1 MKLKVKN
8 LSKILIF
15 LALYNLSFAIPEYNK
30 DDEKR
35 LNSVKEFYSNVL
47 RDGKSKTN
55 PTPLFADGINILTNS
70 PVEWIFPNG
79 EKVKISNFANQQNFL
94 RTLVSLTEVTGDQ
107 KYKITAINTSK
118 YFMDN
123 FISENKLF
131 YWGGH
136 RFLNLDTL
144 ATVGPQNKN
153 QVHELKNLFPYYEFL
168 YQINPEATK
177 NYVIA
182 FWNAHVEDW
191 DTLDMGRHG
200 NYNKKFNPN
209 IFKEHLPKNIVNPRK
224 LPVLPETKGL
234 TFINA
239 GSDLIYSA
247 YILNSLSPD
256 KDMLMWGKTVF
267 TQYQLAKNPKTG
279 APVYQFTSPKRREW
293 PPKNDKDTNS
303 KFGDRAFRQF
313 GAEFGDIAK
322 EANALFKGNPKTIVV
337 DNSLVLYDIYTK
349 TKDPDILNNAVDNLK
364 NYYKIAL
371 NQENGSLKPVW
382 NDGTDLTNYTLVRD
396 GYYGKKGSILKSESI
411 KSEEYAIPLI
421 RWYSITKDQDLWN
434 TARIILNKNFDLG
447 DIGTFD
453 GKNILLNMGTTN
465 SSPYSIFL
473 MIDLYKT
480 TNNDKY
486 IELARIVGNNLVTT
500 KFKNGYF
507 VSEPNLL
514 NAKIDSIEAFA
525 LVSLDAVLKEKDKN
539 IPQYISHG
547 GYIHGEHI
555 EGESVYDKNVIYGK
569 TINEEIK

>member
-55 PTPLFADGINILTNS
+55 PTPLFAGGINILTNS

-267 TQYQLAKNPKTG
+267 TQYQLARNPKTG

-337 DNSLVLYDIYTK
+337 DNSLVLYDIYSK

-525 LVSLDAVLKEKDKN
+525 LVSLDAVLKGKDKN

>member
-224 LPVLPETKGL
+224 LPVLPETKGV

-411 KSEEYAIPLI
+411 KSEEYTIPLI

>member
-8 LSKILIF
+8 LSKVLIF

-209 IFKEHLPKNIVNPRK
+209 IFKEHLPKNIVNPRE

-525 LVSLDAVLKEKDKN
+525 LVSLDAVLKGKDKN

>member
-267 TQYQLAKNPKTG
+267 TQYQLARNPKTG

-411 KSEEYAIPLI
+411 KSEEYTIPLI

-525 LVSLDAVLKEKDKN
+525 LVSLDAVLKGKDKN

>member
-209 IFKEHLPKNIVNPRK
+209 IFKEHLPKNIVNPRE

-247 YILNSLSPD
+247 YI
-256 KDMLMWGKTVF
+256 
-267 TQYQLAKNPKTG
+267 
-279 APVYQFTSPKRREW
+279 
-293 PPKNDKDTNS
+293 
-303 KFGDRAFRQF
+303 
-313 GAEFGDIAK
+313 
-322 EANALFKGNPKTIVV
+322 
-337 DNSLVLYDIYTK
+337 
-349 TKDPDILNNAVDNLK
+349 
-364 NYYKIAL
+364 
-371 NQENGSLKPVW
+371 
-382 NDGTDLTNYTLVRD
+382 
-396 GYYGKKGSILKSESI
+396 
-411 KSEEYAIPLI
+411 
-421 RWYSITKDQDLWN
+421 
-434 TARIILNKNFDLG
+434 
-447 DIGTFD
+447 
-453 GKNILLNMGTTN
+453 
-465 SSPYSIFL
+465 
-473 MIDLYKT
+473 
-480 TNNDKY
+480 
-486 IELARIVGNNLVTT
+486 
-500 KFKNGYF
+500 
-507 VSEPNLL
+507 
-514 NAKIDSIEAFA
+514 
-525 LVSLDAVLKEKDKN
+525 
-539 IPQYISHG
+539 
-547 GYIHGEHI
+547 
-555 EGESVYDKNVIYGK
+555 
-569 TINEEIK
+569 

>member
-267 TQYQLAKNPKTG
+267 TQYQLARNPKTG

-337 DNSLVLYDIYTK
+337 DNSLVLYDIYSK

-507 VSEPNLL
+507 ISEPNLL

-525 LVSLDAVLKEKDKN
+525 LVSLDAVLKGKDKN

>member
-55 PTPLFADGINILTNS
+55 PTPLFADGINILTNN

-267 TQYQLAKNPKTG
+267 TQYQLARNPKTG

-337 DNSLVLYDIYTK
+337 DNSLVLYDIYSK

-525 LVSLDAVLKEKDKN
+525 LVSLDAVLKGKDKN

>member
-8 LSKILIF
+8 LSKVLIF

-209 IFKEHLPKNIVNPRK
+209 IFKEHLPKNIVNPRE

-411 KSEEYAIPLI
+411 KSEEYTIPLI

-525 LVSLDAVLKEKDKN
+525 LVSLDAVLKGKDKN

>member
-8 LSKILIF
+8 LSKVLIF

-209 IFKEHLPKNIVNPRK
+209 IFKEHLPKNIVNPRE

-256 KDMLMWGKTVF
+256 KDMLVWGKTVF

-411 KSEEYAIPLI
+411 KSEEYTIPLI

-525 LVSLDAVLKEKDKN
+525 LVSLDAVLKGKDKN

>member
-267 TQYQLAKNPKTG
+267 TQYQLARNPKTG

-337 DNSLVLYDIYTK
+337 DNSLVLYDIYSK

-396 GYYGKKGSILKSESI
+396 GYYGKKGSILKSELI

-525 LVSLDAVLKEKDKN
+525 LVSLDAVLKGKDKN

>member
-55 PTPLFADGINILTNS
+55 PTPLFADGINILTNN

-234 TFINA
+234 TFVNA

-267 TQYQLAKNPKTG
+267 TQYQLARNPKTG

-337 DNSLVLYDIYTK
+337 DNSLVLYDIYSK

-382 NDGTDLTNYTLVRD
+382 NDGTDLTNYTLIRD

-525 LVSLDAVLKEKDKN
+525 LVSLDAVLKGKDKN

>member
-209 IFKEHLPKNIVNPRK
+209 IFKEHLPKNIVNPRE

-267 TQYQLAKNPKTG
+267 TQYQLARNPKTG

-411 KSEEYAIPLI
+411 KSEEYTIPLI

-525 LVSLDAVLKEKDKN
+525 LVSLDAVLKGKDKN

>member
-209 IFKEHLPKNIVNPRK
+209 IFKEHLPKNIVNPRE

-411 KSEEYAIPLI
+411 KSEEYTIPLI

-507 VSEPNLL
+507 VAESNLL
-514 NAKIDSIEAFA
+514 NTKNDSIEAFA
-525 LVSLDAVLKEKDKN
+525 LVSLDAVLKGKDKN

>member
-1 MKLKVKN
+1 MNFKLKK

-15 LALYNLSFAIPEYNK
+15 LALYNLGFAIPKYDNE
-30 DDEKR
+30 DEKR
-35 LNSVKEFYSNVL
+35 LNAVKEFYTNVL
-47 RDGKSKTN
+47 KDGKSKSN
-55 PTPLFADGINILTNS
+55 PTPLLADGINILTKE

-94 RTLVSLTEVTGDQ
+94 RTLVSLSEVTGDT
-107 KYKITAINTSK
+107 KYINTAVDTSK

-123 FISENKLF
+123 FVSENKLF

-144 ATVGPQNKN
+144 TTVGPQNKN

-168 YQINPEATK
+168 YEINPEVTK

-200 NYNKKFNPN
+200 NYDKKFNPN
-209 IFKEHLPKNIVNPRK
+209 VFKEHHPKDIVDPNK
-224 LPVLPETKGL
+224 LPALPETKGL

-247 YILNSLSPD
+247 YVLNSLSPNKEM
-256 KDMLMWGKTVF
+256 KDWGKTVF
-267 TQYQLAKNPKTG
+267 TQYQLARNPETG
-279 APVYQFTSPKRREW
+279 APIYQFTSPKKREW
-293 PPKNDKDTNS
+293 PPKSDKDTNS
-303 KFGDRAFRQF
+303 KYGDRAFRQF
-313 GAEFGDIAK
+313 GTEFGDIAK
-322 EANALFKGNPKTIVV
+322 EANALFKGNPRTIVV
-337 DNSLVLYDIYTK
+337 DNSLVLHDIYTK
-349 TKDPDILNNAVDNLK
+349 TKDKDILTSAIANLK

-371 NQENGSLKPVW
+371 DTENGNLKPVW
-382 NDGTDLTNYTLVRD
+382 NDGTDLSNYTLIRD
-396 GYYGKKGSILKSESI
+396 GYYGKKGTVLKSEPI

-421 RWYSITKDQDLWN
+421 RWYAVTKDKNLWD
-434 TARIILNKNFDLG
+434 TARTILNKNFNLG

-453 GKNILLNMGTTN
+453 GKDISLNMNTTN

-473 MIDLYKT
+473 MIDLYKA

-507 VSEPNLL
+507 VAEPNLL
-514 NAKIDSIEAFA
+514 NAKIDSIEAFS
-525 LVSLDAVLKEKDKN
+525 LVSLDAILKGKEKN

-555 EGESVYDKNVIYGK
+555 EGDSVYDRNVIYNK
-569 TINEEIK
+569 TINEDVK

>member
-55 PTPLFADGINILTNS
+55 PTPLFADGINILTNN

-267 TQYQLAKNPKTG
+267 TQYQLARNPKTG

-322 EANALFKGNPKTIVV
+322 EASALFKGNPKTIVV
-337 DNSLVLYDIYTK
+337 DNSLVLYDIYSK

-382 NDGTDLTNYTLVRD
+382 NDGTDLTNYTLIRD

-525 LVSLDAVLKEKDKN
+525 LVSLDAVLKGKDKN

>member
-224 LPVLPETKGL
+224 IPVLPETKGL

-267 TQYQLAKNPKTG
+267 TQYQLARNPKTG

-337 DNSLVLYDIYTK
+337 DNSLVLYDIYSK

-525 LVSLDAVLKEKDKN
+525 LVSLDAVLKGKDKN

>member
-267 TQYQLAKNPKTG
+267 TQYQLARNPKTG

-411 KSEEYAIPLI
+411 KSEEYTIPLI

>member
-411 KSEEYAIPLI
+411 KSEEYTIPLI

-525 LVSLDAVLKEKDKN
+525 LVSLDAVLKGKDKN

>member
-411 KSEEYAIPLI
+411 KSEEYTIPLI

>member
-267 TQYQLAKNPKTG
+267 TQYQLARNPKTG

-434 TARIILNKNFDLG
+434 TARIILNKNL
-447 DIGTFD
+447 I
-453 GKNILLNMGTTN
+453 
-465 SSPYSIFL
+465 
-473 MIDLYKT
+473 
-480 TNNDKY
+480 
-486 IELARIVGNNLVTT
+486 
-500 KFKNGYF
+500 
-507 VSEPNLL
+507 
-514 NAKIDSIEAFA
+514 
-525 LVSLDAVLKEKDKN
+525 
-539 IPQYISHG
+539 
-547 GYIHGEHI
+547 
-555 EGESVYDKNVIYGK
+555 
-569 TINEEIK
+569 

>member
-267 TQYQLAKNPKTG
+267 TQYQLARNPKTG

-337 DNSLVLYDIYTK
+337 DNSLVLYDIYSK

-525 LVSLDAVLKEKDKN
+525 LVSLDAVLKGKDKN

-555 EGESVYDKNVIYGK
+555 EGESVYDKNVIYGR

>member
-267 TQYQLAKNPKTG
+267 TQYQLARNPKTG

>member
-8 LSKILIF
+8 LSKVLIF

-209 IFKEHLPKNIVNPRK
+209 IFKEHLPKNIVNPRE

-411 KSEEYAIPLI
+411 KSEEYTIPLI

-525 LVSLDAVLKEKDKN
+525 LVSLDAVLKGKDKN

-555 EGESVYDKNVIYGK
+555 EGGSVYGKNVIYGK